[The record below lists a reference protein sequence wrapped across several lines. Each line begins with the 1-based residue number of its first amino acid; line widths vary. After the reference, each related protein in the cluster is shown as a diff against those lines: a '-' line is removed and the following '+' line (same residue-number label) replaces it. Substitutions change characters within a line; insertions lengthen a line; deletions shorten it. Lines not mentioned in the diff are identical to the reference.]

1 MDQKAN
7 STFRMV
13 EPSVNSSAV
22 AISNAIIISKMILN
36 YNKETASNS
45 AACNAFRYLHYH
57 HNDENICSRRHIIA
71 VGSVL
76 RFIETIAYSFTSQ
89 VNTSW

>member
-36 YNKETASNS
+36 YNKETANNS
-45 AACNAFRYLHYH
+45 AACNTFRYLHYH
-57 HNDENICSRRHIIA
+57 DNDENICSSRHFIA
-71 VGSVL
+71 VDSVL